1 MNTKKMPGFFS
12 RLPIRGKLLMLTLL
26 TSSVA
31 ILFSATLF
39 TIYQLTV
46 FRGQLVNEA
55 STLTDVLVE
64 QTRLAMAHDD
74 GAAIERTLS
83 RLRDDKS
90 IVLASVYGGD
100 GRPVASF
107 VRAGGD
113 ESIPER
119 AGESAQGFMDHH
131 LVLSKPVVENGQTIG
146 TVYLKT
152 ETFGIYERIT
162 REGLIG
168 AVVMFGSFLV
178 AFLLSTRFQRQISTP
193 IQDLA
198 QAARLVGKGTDDAT
212 AADATENQSRDE
224 LDVLVVAFNDMLMEI
239 RRRDGELKRSERYY
253 RGLIE
258 NTSDV
263 ITIVDADGIIRYSS
277 PSAERIL
284 GVEPASLLGRSLTSM
299 VADEAHDTVSETLA
313 RVQREPGNE
322 SSMEVRVRYANGG
335 WRTLEAVCSNQLDDD
350 AINGIIIH
358 CHDITQREQ
367 ASQALKE
374 SETRFR
380 NLVEHA
386 ADPFF
391 LHDLDGQI
399 IDVNQRASDSLGYTH
414 DELMQMNVADLEI
427 CSDPEGGCAAWSGMQ
442 PRESRSL
449 DAVYRRKDGSQ
460 FPVEVRVGL
469 FEYADRQFVV
479 ALARDMTERE
489 QHATALR
496 EARDRAETAHRTKAG
511 LLANMSHEIRTPMTA
526 VVGMTDLLEDTG
538 LTETQDRYLDVI
550 RDSSET
556 LLSVIDDVLDLS
568 AIESGNLALSSL
580 DFDLR
585 NMVEGAVAMFAQ
597 RARGKR
603 IELASLVDGDVS
615 SALRGDPGRLRQVL
629 VNLLGN
635 AVKFT
640 EHGQV
645 DIHVT
650 RTKET
655 DAELWIKFAVRDSG
669 IGVPE
674 ELHKQLF
681 QPFVAADDSAANLP
695 RSTGLGLTICK
706 SLARMMGGEIGV
718 DANPEGGSIF
728 WMTTCLEK
736 RVDRR
741 AVVDATF
748 ENRHPYRVLVVDDNP
763 TVRGYLAAKISSW
776 GLRISESPQG
786 SEALELLESQ
796 ARAGDPFDL
805 ALIDYEM
812 PGMSGLSVVRA
823 ARSNS
828 VLKNTRLV
836 LMTPLGEGAIDLQ
849 RLDLDVDVQLTK
861 PVREQQL
868 QRILRELGENPTAIE
883 LSDGVQETDVGSE
896 LLGRA
901 GKAIDS
907 EYRVLLAEENPTNR
921 EVISLMLRQLGCRVT
936 AVADTEA
943 ALRAY
948 GRDPFDVAIIDC
960 DMRGMRN
967 YELAAEMRNTADS
980 GSNGAIV
987 AVTAY
992 SSAEDK
998 EKRIQSG
1005 IDDYIIK
1012 PLTSDRLAAGLERWC
1027 DRVAPTRH

>member
-1 MNTKKMPGFFS
+1 MIKVPGFFS

-46 FRGQLVNEA
+46 FRGQLVREA
-55 STLTDVLVE
+55 STLADVLVDE
-64 QTRLAMAHDD
+64 TRLAMKYDD
-74 GAAIERTLS
+74 HVAIERSLHS
-83 RLRDDKS
+83 LHDDES
-90 IVLASVYGGD
+90 IVSASVYGQD
-100 GRPVASF
+100 GKPIASF
-107 VRAGGD
+107 IRTGD
-113 ESIPER
+113 DETIPES
-119 AGESAQGFMDHH
+119 AGESAEGFLDHY
-131 LVLSKPVVENGQTIG
+131 LVLFKPVVDKGQTIG

-152 ETFGIYERIT
+152 ETFGIYERIM

-168 AVVMFGSFLV
+168 AIIMFGSFVV

-198 QAARLVGKGTDDAT
+198 RTVRLVTNDSGGAASTDV
-212 AADATENQSRDE
+212 QSEDE
-224 LDVLVVAFNDMLMEI
+224 LDVLVAAFNDMLGGI
-239 RRRDGELKRSERYY
+239 RHRDAELKRSEHYY
-253 RGLIE
+253 RSLIE

-263 ITIVDADGIIRYSS
+263 ITIVDADGVIRYSS
-277 PSAERIL
+277 PSAEVVL
-284 GVEPASLLGRSLTSM
+284 GVAPESLLGRSLTSL
-299 VADEAHDTVSETLA
+299 VADEAHDAVAETLA
-313 RVQREPGNE
+313 RVQRQPGNGVR
-322 SSMEVRVRYANGG
+322 MEVRVRHADGG
-335 WRTLEAVCSNQLDDD
+335 WRTLEVICNNQLEDE

-367 ASQALKE
+367 AAGALKE

-399 IDVNQRASDSLGYTH
+399 IDVNQRTSDSLGYTR
-414 DELMQMNVADLEI
+414 DELMQMNVADLEF
-427 CSDPEGGCAAWSGMQ
+427 CGDQEGVSAAWTGMQ
-442 PRESRSL
+442 PGESRSL
-449 DAVYRRKDGSQ
+449 DAVHCRKDGSQ

-469 FEYADRQFVV
+469 FEYAGRQFVV

-489 QHATALR
+489 QNATDLR
-496 EARDRAETAHRTKAG
+496 EARDLAEAAHRTKAG

-526 VVGMTDLLEDTG
+526 VVGMTDLLEGTG
-538 LTETQDRYLDVI
+538 LTGTQVRYLDVI

-568 AIESGNLALSSL
+568 AIESGKLALSSL

-585 NMVEGAVAMFAQ
+585 NIVEGAVAMFAQ
-597 RARGKR
+597 RAQGKR
-603 IELASLVDGDVS
+603 IELASLVDGDVP

-650 RTKET
+650 RVKET
-655 DAELWIKFAVRDSG
+655 DAELWVKFAVRDSG
-669 IGVPE
+669 IGVPA
-674 ELHKQLF
+674 ELQTQLF
-681 QPFVAADDSAANLP
+681 QPFVALDDGAEDQP

-706 SLARMMGGEIGV
+706 SLSSMMGGEVGI
-718 DANPEGGSIF
+718 DTNPDGGSIF
-728 WMTTCLEK
+728 WMTACLEK
-736 RVDRR
+736 RADTRATAAQILGDRH
-741 AVVDATF
+741 T
-748 ENRHPYRVLVVDDNP
+748 YRVLVVDDNP

-776 GLRISESPQG
+776 GLRISECPQG
-786 SEALELLESQ
+786 PEALELLESQ

-828 VLKNTRLV
+828 KLMNTRLV
-836 LMTPLGEGAIDLQ
+836 MMTPLGEGAVDLQ
-849 RLDLDVDVQLTK
+849 RLDLDVDAQLIK
-861 PVREQQL
+861 PVREKQL
-868 QRILRELGENPTAIE
+868 QRILRELGENPAAIG
-883 LSDGVQETDVGSE
+883 LDGGIPDTDGGPEPFDPANSVV
-896 LLGRA
+896 
-901 GKAIDS
+901 DS
-907 EYRVLLAEENPTNR
+907 EYRVLLAAENPTNR

-943 ALRAY
+943 ALKAY
-948 GRDPFDVAIIDC
+948 SSDPFDVAIIDC
-960 DMRGMRN
+960 DMRGMKN
-967 YELAAEMRNTADS
+967 YGLAAEMREAAND
-980 GSNGAIV
+980 GSHSAIV
-987 AVTAY
+987 ALTAY
-992 SSAEDK
+992 SSAGDK
-998 EKRIQSG
+998 ERRIQSG

-1012 PLTSDRLAAGLERWC
+1012 PLTSDRLAVGLEKWC
-1027 DRVAPTRH
+1027 EKVAPTSH